1 MNSRAALVRGE
12 GHAVQGKEKKRKVR
26 YKQTFDYTMIVTL
39 VLLLCIGLV
48 MVYSS
53 SYYIAELNEESSA
66 FYFLKQLICVAIGAL
81 FMIFFMF
88 FDYHYFFELPYKKY
102 KWLTPFKWI
111 KPYWAILIFGLIT
124 LGLVFVP
131 GIGVELNGSRRW
143 INVGIS
149 IQPSEIMKVALIIFI
164 SCSIGKNPKKMRY
177 FTYGMLPFLAILL
190 VACAIIYKQPNFSA
204 IMCIVALVM
213 CMLYVGGARLTHLG
227 AIIATVGIAA
237 VILVTQEDY
246 RADRLSAFT
255 DPMSSWQVKQSL
267 ISFGAG
273 GFFGRGLGNS
283 MQKMLYLPYR
293 ESDFI
298 FAIIAEELGFVG
310 CFIVIALF
318 AILIWRGIVAAMRAR
333 DLTGMLLATG
343 SVAMIAIQVVLN
355 IGVNTALLP
364 ATGVV
369 LPFIS
374 YGGSS
379 VLMFMSMVGVALN
392 VSRQG
397 HANVPAKKAGIAPKP
412 QKEAP
417 KDAG

>member
-1 MNSRAALVRGE
+1 M
-12 GHAVQGKEKKRKVR
+12 
-26 YKQTFDYTMIVTL
+26 
-39 VLLLCIGLV
+39 
-48 MVYSS
+48 
-53 SYYIAELNEESSA
+53 
-66 FYFLKQLICVAIGAL
+66 
-81 FMIFFMF
+81 
-88 FDYHYFFELPYKKY
+88 
-102 KWLTPFKWI
+102 
-111 KPYWAILIFGLIT
+111 
-124 LGLVFVP
+124 
-131 GIGVELNGSRRW
+131 
-143 INVGIS
+143 
-149 IQPSEIMKVALIIFI
+149 
-164 SCSIGKNPKKMRY
+164 
-177 FTYGMLPFLAILL
+177 
-190 VACAIIYKQPNFSA
+190 
-204 IMCIVALVM
+204 
-213 CMLYVGGARLTHLG
+213 
-227 AIIATVGIAA
+227 
-237 VILVTQEDY
+237 
-246 RADRLSAFT
+246 
-255 DPMSSWQVKQSL
+255 
-267 ISFGAG
+267 
-273 GFFGRGLGNS
+273 
-283 MQKMLYLPYR
+283 
-293 ESDFI
+293 
-298 FAIIAEELGFVG
+298 G

>member
-1 MNSRAALVRGE
+1 MSSKVVPLRQETRPKTE
-12 GHAVQGKEKKRKVR
+12 RKRIVR
-26 YKQTFDYTMIVTL
+26 YKQTFDYTMIVAL

-53 SYYIAELNEESSA
+53 SYYIAEIKGESSA
-66 FYFLKQLICVAIGAL
+66 YYFLKQFVCVAIGAVL
-81 FMIFFMF
+81 MLFFMF
-88 FDYHYFFELPYKKY
+88 FDYHYFLEFPYQKH
-102 KWLTPFKWI
+102 KWLAPIKWV
-111 KPYWAILIFGLIT
+111 KPYWALLVLGVIT
-124 LGLVFVP
+124 LALVFVP
-131 GIGVELNGSRRW
+131 GIGVDINGSRRW

-149 IQPSEIMKVALIIFI
+149 IQPSEIMKVALIVFI
-164 SCSIGKNPKKMRY
+164 SCSIGRNPKKMRS
-177 FTYGMLPFLAILL
+177 FTHGLLPFLAILL
-190 VACAIIYKQPNFSA
+190 VVCAIIYKQPNFSA

-213 CMLYVGGARLTHLG
+213 CMLYVGGAKLTHLG
-227 AIIATVGIAA
+227 AIIGAVGIAA
-237 VILVTQEDY
+237 VILVTQEKY
-246 RADRLSAFT
+246 RAERISAFT

-267 ISFGAG
+267 LSFGSG

-310 CFIVIALF
+310 CVVVLALF
-318 AILIWRGIVAAMRAR
+318 GILIWRGIVAAMRAK

-343 SVAMIAIQVVLN
+343 AVAMVAIQVVLN

-374 YGGSS
+374 YGGSG
-379 VLMFMSMVGVALN
+379 VLMFMSMIGVALN

-397 HANVPAKKAGIAPKP
+397 HANVPAKKAGVAPKS
-412 QKEAP
+412 QEKTEA
-417 KDAG
+417 KSGEK

>member
-1 MNSRAALVRGE
+1 
-12 GHAVQGKEKKRKVR
+12 
-26 YKQTFDYTMIVTL
+26 
-39 VLLLCIGLV
+39 
-48 MVYSS
+48 
-53 SYYIAELNEESSA
+53 
-66 FYFLKQLICVAIGAL
+66 
-81 FMIFFMF
+81 
-88 FDYHYFFELPYKKY
+88 
-102 KWLTPFKWI
+102 
-111 KPYWAILIFGLIT
+111 
-124 LGLVFVP
+124 
-131 GIGVELNGSRRW
+131 
-143 INVGIS
+143 
-149 IQPSEIMKVALIIFI
+149 
-164 SCSIGKNPKKMRY
+164 
-177 FTYGMLPFLAILL
+177 
-190 VACAIIYKQPNFSA
+190 
-204 IMCIVALVM
+204 
-213 CMLYVGGARLTHLG
+213 
-227 AIIATVGIAA
+227 
-237 VILVTQEDY
+237 
-246 RADRLSAFT
+246 
-255 DPMSSWQVKQSL
+255 
-267 ISFGAG
+267 
-273 GFFGRGLGNS
+273 

>member
-1 MNSRAALVRGE
+1 MSDNVIPMRGRGQE
-12 GHAVQGKEKKRKVR
+12 PQKTQRKRKVR
-26 YKQTFDYTMIVTL
+26 YKQTFDYTMIVSL

-53 SYYIAELNEESSA
+53 SYYVAEVSGESSA
-66 FYFLKQLICVAIGAL
+66 YYFLKQFICVAIGAL
-81 FMIFFMF
+81 LMLFFMF
-88 FDYHYFFELPYKKY
+88 FDYHYFLELPYQKY
-102 KWLTPFKWI
+102 KWLTPIKWI
-111 KPYWAILIFGLIT
+111 KPYWAILVFGVIT
-124 LGLVFVP
+124 LALVFVP
-131 GIGVELNGSRRW
+131 GIGVNINGSRRW

-164 SCSIGKNPKKMRY
+164 SCSIGKRPQKMQS
-177 FTYGMLPFLAILL
+177 FVHGLLPFLAILL
-190 VACAIIYKQPNFSA
+190 VVCAIIYKQPNFSA

-213 CMLYVGGARLTHLG
+213 CMMYVGGAKLTHLG
-227 AIIATVGIAA
+227 AVIGVIGIAA
-237 VILVTQEDY
+237 VILVTQADY
-246 RADRLSAFT
+246 RADRLDAFK

-267 ISFGAG
+267 YSFGAG

-310 CFIVIALF
+310 CLVILALF

-343 SVAMIAIQVVLN
+343 AVAMIAIQVVLN
-355 IGVNTALLP
+355 IGVNTSLLP

-374 YGGSS
+374 YGGSGI
-379 VLMFMSMVGVALN
+379 LMFMSMVGVALN

-397 HANVPAKKAGIAPKP
+397 HANVPAKKAGIAPRK
-412 QKEAP
+412 KEEGT
-417 KDAG
+417 AGK

>member
-1 MNSRAALVRGE
+1 MPCR
-12 GHAVQGKEKKRKVR
+12 EKKRKEKCAISR
-26 YKQTFDYTMIVTL
+26 HSIIRSSVTL

-149 IQPSEIMKVALIIFI
+149 IQPSEIHLKVALIIFI
-164 SCSIGKNPKKMRY
+164 SCSIGKNPRDDALLY
-177 FTYGMLPFLAILL
+177 LPGCCPFRQFCWWPAPSF
-190 VACAIIYKQPNFSA
+190 YKQPNFSA

-318 AILIWRGIVAAMRAR
+318 CSVLIWRGIVAAMRAR
-333 DLTGMLLATG
+333 DLTG
-343 SVAMIAIQVVLN
+343 N
-355 IGVNTALLP
+355 P
-364 ATGVV
+364 AC
-369 LPFIS
+369 
-374 YGGSS
+374 
-379 VLMFMSMVGVALN
+379 
-392 VSRQG
+392 
-397 HANVPAKKAGIAPKP
+397 
-412 QKEAP
+412 
-417 KDAG
+417 

>member
-1 MNSRAALVRGE
+1 MSGNVIPMRGRGQE
-12 GHAVQGKEKKRKVR
+12 PPKTQRKRKVR
-26 YKQTFDYTMIVTL
+26 YKQTFDYTMIVSL

-53 SYYIAELNEESSA
+53 SYYVAEVSGESSA
-66 FYFLKQLICVAIGAL
+66 YYFLKQFICVAIGAL
-81 FMIFFMF
+81 LMLFFMF
-88 FDYHYFFELPYKKY
+88 FDYHYFLELPYQKH

-111 KPYWAILIFGLIT
+111 KPYWAILVFGVIT
-124 LGLVFVP
+124 LALVFVP
-131 GIGVELNGSRRW
+131 GIGVNINGSRRW

-164 SCSIGKNPKKMRY
+164 SCSIGKKPKKMQY
-177 FTYGMLPFLAILL
+177 FTYGLLPFLAILL
-190 VACAIIYKQPNFSA
+190 VVCAIIYKQPNFSA

-213 CMLYVGGARLTHLG
+213 CMLYVGGAKLTHLG
-227 AIIATVGIAA
+227 AVIGVLGIAA
-237 VILVTQEDY
+237 VLLVTQANY
-246 RADRLSAFT
+246 RAKRIDEFM

-267 ISFGAG
+267 YSFGAG

-310 CFIVIALF
+310 CLVILALF

-343 SVAMIAIQVVLN
+343 AVAMIAIQVVLN
-355 IGVNTALLP
+355 IGVNTSLLP

-374 YGGSS
+374 YGGSGI
-379 VLMFMSMVGVALN
+379 LMFMSMVGVALN

-397 HANVPAKKAGIAPKP
+397 HANVPAKKAGIAPRK
-412 QKEAP
+412 KEEEAAA
-417 KDAG
+417 K